1 MIAAKS
7 RRFDYSWIALAVTT
21 AGAMLASVQG
31 SALIIGLPDILAGLE
46 SSFFTII
53 WVLLGYLLITTALV
67 PVVGRLA
74 DMFGRKNLYNAGFA
88 IFTIGSLLA
97 GFAQQPFHGWDL
109 VLYRVIQGVGGALLF
124 ANSTPI
130 VTDAFRRERLG
141 LALGINQVAVAAGFV
156 LGPVLGGILT
166 AISWRWI
173 FWVNVP
179 FGIVGTLWGIRAL
192 REPVKLPGGQRF
204 DVWGSVTFAV
214 GLAALLLGLSLL
226 AFPLLPMVVIYAMF
240 IVAVVGLGA
249 FAYIETRVP
258 QPMFD
263 LELFRD
269 RLFLFA
275 NLANLLN
282 GLARGAVLFLLT
294 FFLQGPYGQ
303 DPLMAG
309 IMTAPFGVG
318 FMLVGPLSGHLSDHH
333 GSRGLAT
340 VGLLISG
347 VGLLG
352 LATVVSTTPYWLI
365 AIYMVLMGGGSGLF
379 NSPNTNAI
387 MQSVPPERRGIAAAT
402 RTMLA
407 NTGQMLSIAI
417 IFPLVLSQLPEQVMI
432 RVFLYGGGMNDVPQ
446 ILASFEAGL
455 RIAFLLSFIIT
466 LIAAGA
472 SWLRPPHRR
481 ADARTHGSARMG
493 AHASVEPQTQAAPSR
508 AQADTDD

>member
-1 MIAAKS
+1 
-7 RRFDYSWIALAVTT
+7 
-21 AGAMLASVQG
+21 
-31 SALIIGLPDILAGLE
+31 
-46 SSFFTII
+46 
-53 WVLLGYLLITTALV
+53 
-67 PVVGRLA
+67 
-74 DMFGRKNLYNAGFA
+74 
-88 IFTIGSLLA
+88 
-97 GFAQQPFHGWDL
+97 
-109 VLYRVIQGVGGALLF
+109 
-124 ANSTPI
+124 
-130 VTDAFRRERLG
+130 
-141 LALGINQVAVAAGFV
+141 
-156 LGPVLGGILT
+156 
-166 AISWRWI
+166 
-173 FWVNVP
+173 
-179 FGIVGTLWGIRAL
+179 
-192 REPVKLPGGQRF
+192 
-204 DVWGSVTFAV
+204 
-214 GLAALLLGLSLL
+214 
-226 AFPLLPMVVIYAMF
+226 MVVIYAMF

-472 SWLRPPHRR
+472 SW
-481 ADARTHGSARMG
+481 
-493 AHASVEPQTQAAPSR
+493 
-508 AQADTDD
+508 